1 MKDESAKR
9 KRAAVYIRL
18 SSEEQ
23 AKEGYSPQTQK
34 EKALEFIEN
43 NGYVIDE
50 KHIYIDLG
58 YSGAT
63 DKRPALQRL
72 LEDARKREF
81 DVIVVYRLD
90 RLFRNLRLLVN
101 TAHELR
107 ELGIGLISVT
117 EPFDTSTPTGR
128 ASLHL
133 LGTMAEWQ
141 REVNLEA
148 RNEGALKAVKE
159 GKWVGSG
166 LPPFGYDFDPKTQ
179 RLKINEDEAKVVRM
193 VFEWLVSD
201 GLTVYQIQKRLNEM
215 KIPTKFDR
223 VGREKKTGRG
233 WWQPLTVWRML
244 KREIYTGTYYWR
256 KYKKPNRSPNKEENL
271 RPKKDWVLV
280 KVPAIIS
287 RELFEKAQEKL
298 SKNKMFSKRRTKK
311 IYLFQHKLICGFDG
325 RRYCC
330 AFRRPDNPKHQGTI
344 YYICPNKFRNLS
356 PVKCKSHAIAESRLS
371 VVWENL
377 KSILSNPE
385 KVFSH
390 FKEYL
395 EERKSSDIRERINE
409 IEKVI
414 TFWRNKEKRLAE
426 LYSEGI
432 IDLEIY
438 KRQWEEC
445 KREES
450 KLLER
455 KELLSQSLF
464 NEVEMEKRVASLR
477 ELYQRLKD
485 CLENASRRTKY
496 EIIQRLIEKIVVRG
510 NTLEIEYNFP
520 FQESLKVINK
530 NVEKHEL
537 IPSLCFKHEGI
548 CYKNKTFK
556 VFTKVKLLSRS
567 EVSKNVWERRR
578 EIAKV
583 GK

>member
-1 MKDESAKR
+1 MENELTKR
-9 KRAAVYIRL
+9 KKAAIYIRL

-34 EKALEFIEN
+34 EKALEFIKS
-43 NGYVIDE
+43 NGYEIDE

-63 DKRPALQRL
+63 DKRPAFQRL

-179 RLKINEDEAKVVRM
+179 RLKINEDEARVVRM
-193 VFEWLVSD
+193 VFEWLVYD

-223 VGREKKTGRG
+223 VGKKKKNGKG

-256 KYKKPNRSPNKEENL
+256 KYKKPNRSLNKEENL
-271 RPKKDWVLV
+271 RPRKDWVLV

-298 SKNKMFSKRRTKK
+298 SKNKMLSKRRTKN

-325 RRYCC
+325 RRYSSV
-330 AFRRPDNPKHQGTI
+330 FRRPDNPRHQGTI
-344 YYICPNKFRNLS
+344 YYICPNKFRNQS
-356 PVKCKSHAIAESRLS
+356 PIKCKSHAIAESRLS

-385 KVFSH
+385 KVFTH
-390 FKEYL
+390 LKEYV
-395 EERKSSDIRERINE
+395 EQRKGPDIREKINE
-409 IEKVI
+409 IEKRI
-414 TFWRNKEKRLAE
+414 AFWKNKERRLAE

-438 KRQWEEC
+438 KKQWEEC
-445 KREES
+445 KKEES
-450 KLLER
+450 KLLEKR
-455 KELLSQSLF
+455 ELLNQTLLD
-464 NEVEMEKRVASLR
+464 EEEREKRVTSLK

-485 CLENASRRTKY
+485 SLENASRQIKY
-496 EIIQRLIEKIVVRG
+496 EIIQRLVEKIVVKG
-510 NTLEIEYNFP
+510 NILEIEYNFP
-520 FQESLKVINK
+520 FLESLKVTNK
-530 NVEKHEL
+530 NVKEHEL
-537 IPSLCFKHEGI
+537 SSFCFKHERVS
-548 CYKNKTFK
+548 YKNKTFK
-556 VFTKVKLLSRS
+556 VFAKVELLSRS
-567 EVSKNVWERRR
+567 EISKSIWARRKELAR
-578 EIAKV
+578 VK
-583 GK
+583 